1 MTRTTFRLALVAACW
16 VLWGTGAPASS
27 AGAAAGHGRIAGT
40 VQLTAAVS
48 RPPSVA
54 DYVPR
59 VVRAGSTPPPEIR
72 NVVVYV
78 KGAPPPASMPVVHAA
93 IRQLDETFLPRVLAV
108 PRGSTVDFPND
119 DPFFHNVFSL
129 SGAASFDL
137 GRYARG
143 STRSH
148 TFDRPGI
155 VKVYC
160 DLHSYMNAVILVL
173 DDPYFAVPADD
184 GRFVIEGVPAGR
196 YDVAA
201 WHERIGESTGAVE
214 VTAGAT
220 TELTF
225 ALPVLDS

>member
-1 MTRTTFRLALVAACW
+1 
-16 VLWGTGAPASS
+16 
-27 AGAAAGHGRIAGT
+27 
-40 VQLTAAVS
+40 
-48 RPPSVA
+48 
-54 DYVPR
+54 
-59 VVRAGSTPPPEIR
+59 
-72 NVVVYV
+72 
-78 KGAPPPASMPVVHAA
+78 MPVVHAA

-143 STRSH
+143 STRSR